1 MRAVV
6 IVDGELSWEE
16 RPDPVPGGT
25 EMVVAV
31 RAAGVNAA
39 DLLQRRGFYPAPP
52 GYPPDIPGMELAGE
66 VVAAGPKV
74 TRFGVGDRV
83 MAVIGGGA
91 QAELA
96 LVDETVAM
104 PVPTATPW
112 DEAGGFPEAFITAH
126 DALVAQCGLS
136 VGERVLVTGASG
148 GVGTAAIQVAAVA
161 GGWTVASTRHPEHH
175 DLLIKL
181 GAREAIDAGEAP
193 SHGPY
198 DVVLE
203 LIGAPSLV
211 ALLDALAIRGRVAV
225 IGVGGGS
232 QTDLDLHAMMRQRA
246 RISASTMRA
255 RSLVDKAVAARAVA
269 NHLVPLLAAG
279 RLRVP
284 IAATFPMHEASA
296 AYESFTTAGK
306 FGKVVLVTGAIAN
319 PGR

>member
-1 MRAVV
+1 VRAVV

-16 RPDPVPGGT
+16 RTDPVAGDT
-25 EMVVAV
+25 ELLVAV

-66 VVAAGPKV
+66 VLAIGAKV

-91 QAELA
+91 QAELV

-104 PVPTATPW
+104 HVPDVTPW
-112 DEAGGFPEAFITAH
+112 DQAGGFPEAFITAH
-126 DALVAQCGLS
+126 DALITQSGLS
-136 VGERVLVTGASG
+136 VGERVLITGAAG
-148 GVGTAAIQVAAVA
+148 GVGTAAVQLAAAA
-161 GGWTVASTRHPEHH
+161 GGWTVASTRHPEHN
-175 DLLIKL
+175 DLLIEL
-181 GAREAIDAGEAP
+181 GARKAVEPTDVP
-193 SHGPY
+193 SHGPF

-203 LIGAPSLV
+203 LVGAPSLEA
-211 ALLDALAIRGRVAV
+211 ALGSLATGGRVAV
-225 IGVGGGS
+225 IGVGGGHS
-232 QTDLDLHAMMRQRA
+232 LDLDLHALMRLRA
-246 RISASTMRA
+246 RISASTLRA
-255 RSLVDKAVAARAVA
+255 RPLIDKAVAAREVA
-269 NHLVPLLAAG
+269 TDVVPLLAAG

-284 IAATFPMHEASA
+284 VAATFPMHQAAA
-296 AYESFTTAGK
+296 AYEAFATGGK

>member
-1 MRAVV
+1 VHAVV
-6 IVDGELSWEE
+6 IVDGELSWEA
-16 RPDPVPGGT
+16 RPDPVPGDT
-25 EMVVAV
+25 ELLVAV

-66 VVAAGPKV
+66 VVATGAKV

-104 PVPTATPW
+104 PVPAATSW
-112 DEAGGFPEAFITAH
+112 EQAGGFAESFVTAH
-126 DALVAQCGLS
+126 DALVTQCGIS
-136 VGERVLVTGASG
+136 VGDRVVVTGASG
-148 GVGTAAIQVAAVA
+148 GVGTAAVQVAAVA
-161 GGWTVASTRHPEHH
+161 GGWTVGSTRHPEHH
-175 DLLIKL
+175 DLLIEL
-181 GAREAIDAGEAP
+181 GAREAVNAGEAP
-193 SHGPY
+193 TRGPY

-211 ALLDALAIRGRVAV
+211 ALIDSLAIGARVVV

-232 QTDLDLHAMMRQRA
+232 WVELDLHALMRQRA
-246 RISASTMRA
+246 RLSASTLRA
-255 RSLVDKAVAARAVA
+255 RPLVDKAIAARAVA
-269 NHLVPLLAAG
+269 NHLVPLLESG

-284 IAATFPMHEASA
+284 IAASFPMREAAA
-296 AYESFTTAGK
+296 AYESFATPGK
-306 FGKVVLVTGAIAN
+306 FGKEVLVTGAIAN